1 MPVLA
6 KLLLWPKRSTNM
18 KIIKSD
24 KVKILIGKDKGR
36 TGEVARAFPKKN
48 KIVVKGMNLFKKHV
62 KPSQNQKGGIV
73 EKERPLLVS
82 KVALICPN
90 CQKTTRVGYEIDK
103 SGTKYRVCKKCKT
116 PISSKTSK

>member
-1 MPVLA
+1 
-6 KLLLWPKRSTNM
+6 M

-36 TGEVARAFPKKN
+36 VGEVVRVFPKKDQ
-48 KIVVKGMNLFKKHV
+48 IVVKGMNLFKKHV

-82 KVALICPN
+82 KVALVCPN
-90 CQKTTRVGYEIDK
+90 CQKTIRVGYEIDK
-103 SGTKYRVCKKCKT
+103 SGHKYRVCKKCHTLLTGKT
-116 PISSKTSK
+116 VK

>member
-1 MPVLA
+1 
-6 KLLLWPKRSTNM
+6 M
-18 KIIKSD
+18 KILKSD

-36 TGEVARAFPKKN
+36 TGEVTRAFPKKMRV
-48 KIVVKGMNLFKKHV
+48 IVKGLNLFKKHV

-73 EKERPLLVS
+73 EKERALLVS

-103 SGTKYRVCKKCKT
+103 SGQKYRICKKCHTMLNAKT
-116 PISSKTSK
+116 TK

>member
-1 MPVLA
+1 
-6 KLLLWPKRSTNM
+6 M
-18 KIIKSD
+18 KIIKTD

-36 TGEVARAFPKKN
+36 TGEVIRAFPKTN
-48 KIVVKGMNLFKKHV
+48 KIVVKGLNLFKKHV

-82 KVALICPN
+82 KVSLICPN

-116 PISSKTSK
+116 PITSKVSK